1 MNRFRTVAIT
11 ALAGLVLVACGSSS
25 SASPSQAGAA
35 SHAAQQSQAAQA
47 SQGAPGASFGAGVVA
62 ELEALIPNKVGTI
75 TMTKSSFRGNDYLI
89 APGADPQTIKFLND
103 VGVSPSNI
111 AMAIGSGFDQT
122 AGSAVFVFIVRAQ
135 GGDSSKLL
143 SAFEGA
149 MNANAAS
156 PLQWTNATVGGKQ
169 VQSAPGG
176 TGNTYVYAKGDT
188 VFWVIATKEA
198 DAVTVLGGLP

>member
-11 ALAGLVLVACGSSS
+11 AFAGLVLVACGSSS
-25 SASPSQAGAA
+25 SASPSQGGG
-35 SHAAQQSQAAQA
+35 SSQAAQQSQAAQA

-62 ELEALIPNKVGTI
+62 ELEALIPDKVGSI

-103 VGVSPSNI
+103 VGVSPKDI

-122 AGSAVFVFIVRAQ
+122 SASAVFVFIVRAQ

-143 SAFEGA
+143 TAFEGA
-149 MNANAAS
+149 MNANASS
-156 PLQWTNATVGGKQ
+156 PLQWSNANVGGKQ

-176 TGNTYVYAKGDT
+176 SGSTYVYAKGDT

-198 DAVTVLGGLP
+198 DAVTVLSGLP

>member
-1 MNRFRTVAIT
+1 VNRFRTVAIT

-35 SHAAQQSQAAQA
+35 SQAAQKSQAAQG
-47 SQGAPGASFGAGVVA
+47 SGAPAASFGAGVVA
-62 ELEALIPNKVGTI
+62 ELEALIPDKVSTT

-103 VGVSPSNI
+103 VGVSPSDI
-111 AMAIGSGFDQT
+111 AMAIGSGFDQ
-122 AGSAVFVFIVRAQ
+122 ASASAVFVFIVRAK
-135 GGDSSKLL
+135 GGDSNKLL
-143 SAFEGA
+143 TAFEGA
-149 MNANAAS
+149 MNANASS

>member
-35 SHAAQQSQAAQA
+35 SQAAQKSQAAQG
-47 SQGAPGASFGAGVVA
+47 SGAPAASFGAGVVA
-62 ELEALIPNKVGTI
+62 ELEALIPDKVGTT

-103 VGVSPSNI
+103 VGVSPSDI
-111 AMAIGSGFDQT
+111 AMAIGSGFDQ
-122 AGSAVFVFIVRAQ
+122 ASASAVFVFIVRAK
-135 GGDSSKLL
+135 GGDSNKLL
-143 SAFEGA
+143 TAFEGA
-149 MNANAAS
+149 MNANASS